1 MRFGLFSM
9 AEYVNMI
16 VLSGLCVTLF
26 LGGWIGPWAPA
37 GADLVLAQGAVL
49 IFLFIWL
56 RATLP
61 APALRPADGLRLE
74 GAAAGGDDQ
83 RARDRRAWWWRFA

>member
-26 LGGWIGPWAPA
+26 LGGWIGPWAPL
-37 GADLVLAQGAVL
+37 GPIWFVLKVLVL

-61 APALRPADGLRLE
+61 RLRYDQLMAFGWKILLPVATINALVT
-74 GAAAGGDDQ
+74 AALVVA
-83 RARDRRAWWWRFA
+83 FA